1 MREVPFETM
10 YVEWTVRRMVD
21 HFERSGF
28 SVYTDTVQEI
38 AEALVPL
45 DRILGV
51 AGKNGVRVFA
61 FQFKAPEVRRGSLVW
76 RVASSSWHAQL
87 DLLREARHRGWIW
100 YALPFFTQH
109 SDHMHALHLCHF
121 VPPATLCDKA
131 RFIAWNGEVLFHFP
145 CTAPRDLAGSELP
158 FAVGSHSGN
167 VELFERTIEVRP
179 RARQVCADPLLNVKE
194 SWGTLLQRM
203 ERSQFGLVVRRP
215 EDLLATPDDP
225 PDHPLDG
232 PGCALAI
239 DTIRRVVSV
248 ISLMVPPKQIDTNSD
263 GEMLEWLGSDESTD
277 HRE

>member
-38 AEALVPL
+38 AEAQVPL
-45 DRILGV
+45 DRILRV
-51 AGKNGVRVFA
+51 SGKDGVRVFA
-61 FQFKAPEVRRGSLVW
+61 FQFKAPEIRRRYLVW
-76 RVASSSWHAQL
+76 RVASSAWRAQL
-87 DLLREARHRGWIW
+87 ELLREPRHRGWIW
-100 YALPFFTQH
+100 YALPFFTEHQNH
-109 SDHMHALHLCHF
+109 LHALHLCHF

-131 RFIAWNGEVLFHFP
+131 MFIAWNGEVLFHFP

-194 SWGTLLQRM
+194 SWGTLLQRL
-203 ERSQFGLVVRRP
+203 ERSQFGLAVRRP
-215 EDLLATPDDP
+215 EDLFATPNDP
-225 PDHPLDG
+225 PDHPLNG

-239 DTIRRVVSV
+239 DTIHRVLSV
-248 ISLMVPPKQIDTNSD
+248 ISLMVPPKQIDTNMD
-263 GEMLEWLGSDESTD
+263 GEMLEWLSSRESSDGNG
-277 HRE
+277 